1 MVDVDGSGEID
12 QGELRGLAQMLGM
25 ELSNADLVG
34 QSLNRAPTRTLS
46 FSRLRVRWAACVPL
60 FLLWCGWL
68 QETAME
74 EMDADGSGEVD
85 FEEFSEWWT
94 KQQAA
99 GGKWQLD
106 QISAMAKTKRWA
118 DRLGDGLLSM
128 LAHHYRFVLPAGSG
142 AKVRP
147 NPPAAVLCQPR

>member
-1 MVDVDGSGEID
+1 MG
-12 QGELRGLAQMLGM
+12 
-25 ELSNADLVG
+25 
-34 QSLNRAPTRTLS
+34 
-46 FSRLRVRWAACVPL
+46 
-60 FLLWCGWL
+60 
-68 QETAME
+68 

-142 AKVRP
+142 AKVSP
-147 NPPAAVLCQPR
+147 NPPAAVLCQPLNAVRDPVPGMLAVSLRTQRRVFKQSDIWSRRPRDRSIRTHALAED

>member
-1 MVDVDGSGEID
+1 
-12 QGELRGLAQMLGM
+12 
-25 ELSNADLVG
+25 
-34 QSLNRAPTRTLS
+34 
-46 FSRLRVRWAACVPL
+46 
-60 FLLWCGWL
+60 
-68 QETAME
+68 ME

-142 AKVRP
+142 AKVSF
-147 NPPAAVLCQPR
+147 NPAAAVLCQPR